1 MQLSFSVGEY
11 LKIGYEIGD
20 RYFEE
25 QGIFLGQEGDMLMLD
40 VGDGE
45 TASIKDSKIVS
56 IRRMKR
62 SQEPAS
68 VQTPASTAPEQPA
81 AETPQPAAVEPPAQP
96 AADQASAAK
105 KAEPAAVEPPAQS
118 VTEMPQPAAEQSAAA
133 ESPQPAA
140 ETPQPAAETPQPA
153 AETPQPTAEQASA
166 TLTAAQPA
174 VIKAAESVELLQ
186 EGYRYDFESE
196 VQHLTFLTEVERK
209 QWLELFDRQD
219 YQRLSQLVKETV
231 ERRQNSVPNM
241 EIAHSQEASVLRRMQ
256 GYLAETQE
264 RYVKNTLINDGSW
277 LYRGMIAIGVERNVS
292 RAYRFFMTSVKTE
305 TAHLKT
311 AVYRCAVLY
320 SIAGNQ
326 PRAVEICK
334 ELIQYARKI
343 EPAFDQCVC
352 WKVMLEI
359 FKNGEEWENYSE
371 CLFHLAEA
379 SYEHVRACINSI
391 AKFTPELVRHGFY
404 EDALELYR
412 MALDMGLGNGRIYL
426 HLLYLEWKRDP
437 QGELAEKVR
446 LFAGIDSGDEEWV
459 SFRAGTCAGF
469 LQADDRDRY
478 FQEQEDESIS
488 ATKPQQEKKKEA
500 VIEDDNTY
508 RQEYEDSFYRQKL
521 HGNPSQLKNYVNQ
534 LAQNRPNNTQI
545 GELGKRVDIYMAQMG
560 NMRKITT
567 PSNNYERGLEAW
579 FRAHDSKTAAEF
591 FMAAIRG
598 NDTDQGTAILTYVD
612 MIAVE
617 EGLLRAV
624 EVMSTD
630 MREYIRNCERQEKI
644 AFYEKKYDFS
654 FLLKNWEYVMDSLN
668 ILQNLYYSKTQ
679 LGKTYFRIAECNF
692 EQGRWKQAKDNYEKA
707 IDYGYM
713 RTLCE
718 SKRNQC
724 RRNLGEDVSDEGI
737 FGEEGNLPGSEEA
750 EVSVEL
756 VRKRVE
762 QFYDEIKYRDANNY
776 VQGLLRNNS
785 DNEELRELAEQTAE
799 VVRNMNN
806 TPTMPTRMDS
816 QAAGLRAW
824 HIEKNYEKAQ
834 KKFLEAISQGGD
846 KALRSLMDLSEMLMH
861 AEGAAAGIECLKKHE
876 YLVRRFNTPEQT
888 GYYEKMYLMQQKVGD
903 KEEMLAS
910 LKQLLEI
917 YSKLKRRDKVG
928 FTYFRMGMVRYQMG
942 DYEQAIARMRDAD
955 SNGYHTTACQQCIAM
970 SYVGLG
976 QYEDARGYVRRILN
990 QNYAKQ
996 DSNLTNRLNGILEQI
1011 DLLEK
1016 GGTAETGSESQIGSG
1031 SRILDMTIEL
1041 ENKLESFYL
1050 DEQTFPALA
1059 EDETE
1064 TLTGKNV
1071 LDVLEHTEYP
1081 NLRERAAAL
1090 QRVAF
1095 QENRV
1100 NGKSQNYYRLLAD
1113 SVGSWGGSF
1122 QNGEIYDCAYSCRIF
1137 EMETAGRL
1145 ALEKRSRYQD
1155 EATAEALACIVRQ
1168 KANPD
1173 EKGKLSDGRL
1183 REFVWQ
1189 VLEQETD
1196 RRDYAMREFLFLA
1209 QKSFVLDR
1217 FMQTQLEK
1225 EENGRLWLEQIG
1237 NYLGESKNVPKD
1249 YRKLFRMINERVK
1262 NDGGR
1267 LSNLVA
1273 KIRNSK
1279 GFQEEVLTELKD
1291 AKNKIFVLETDCNQ
1305 YLRAL
1310 VEAYEKALEIYDYE
1324 DYDNRMATISMV
1336 QKMLVSLSETIIQ
1349 RPTYFSVNYVGD
1361 IIEYMQ
1367 DILRTLSKSTREDFG
1382 PVISIH
1388 VPITEAPVVDGKQS
1402 ISITVSNK
1410 DNSASATNLFLAAYS
1425 LDGRTMV
1432 ESQPLAQ
1439 YLRGGKSVSKEIILD
1454 SLGEN
1459 YTIRIEV
1466 NYIDHEGRAQKEEQS
1481 LSISAGGEQFE
1492 QIENPY
1498 FNGNAIGVENKD
1510 VFFGRD
1516 ALLDRLELALRTGKS
1531 NCEIIFGQKRCGKS
1545 SIANFLEDRLKDT
1558 FFVVKLSIGAGRNTA
1573 VIYNEIKETVIEGIW
1588 DYIDCKG
1595 EDDKINESL
1604 IEKLEQYDVSTEEL
1618 FDSFIRTVKRTFC
1631 APTNR
1636 AMLLMLDEFTHLYRY
1651 VKEDRRMVADF
1662 MDNWKKLMEA
1672 NLFKAVLIGQD
1683 TMPYFLKEFPNQFQV
1698 TSPIRIDMLDDKSSK
1713 QLIEEPIRL
1722 PNGESRFLE
1731 NSAGMIAEWF
1741 HGQPFY
1747 IQSYCVR
1754 LVDQMNQDRKV
1765 RVTNAL
1771 AEKVKR
1777 IMLEEEDK
1785 SKFDNLYSRGDESGT
1800 EDECFEILSQI
1811 AALTKNSEWAD
1822 AEELHSPNLGEL
1834 MADLTERGVVERMGA
1849 RVKIR
1854 ITFFKEWLNLHRNR

>member
-1 MQLSFSVGEY
+1 MQLSFSEGDY

-62 SQEPAS
+62 SQEPPAE
-68 VQTPASTAPEQPA
+68 QTPDAPAPA
-81 AETPQPAAVEPPAQP
+81 PTAVEPPAQP
-96 AADQASAAK
+96 ATEQASAAK
-105 KAEPAAVEPPAQS
+105 TPETASTPTAVEPPAQS
-118 VTEMPQPAAEQSAAA
+118 
-133 ESPQPAA
+133 
-140 ETPQPAAETPQPA
+140 A
-153 AETPQPTAEQASA
+153 AETPQPTAEQEPAA
-166 TLTAAQPA
+166 TLAAAQTAVAAAVQEQPA
-174 VIKAAESVELLQ
+174 AHTPAPGTSVPAPASESVELLQ
-186 EGYRYDFESE
+186 EGYRYDFERE
-196 VQHLTFLTEVERK
+196 VRCMASLTEAERK
-209 QWLELFDRQD
+209 QWLELFDRQE
-219 YQRLSQLVKETV
+219 YQRLSKLVKAAE
-231 ERRQNSVPNM
+231 S
-241 EIAHSQEASVLRRMQ
+241 AHSQEVDVLWRMLR
-256 GYLAETQE
+256 YLENTQT
-264 RYVKNTLINDGSW
+264 RYAKNTLINDGSW
-277 LYRGMIAIGVERNVS
+277 LYRGMIAIGVEHNVP

-311 AVYRCAVLY
+311 AVYRSAVLY

-326 PRAVEICK
+326 PRAVEVCK

-379 SYEHVRACINSI
+379 SYEHARACINSI

-437 QGELAEKVR
+437 QGELVEKVR

-459 SFRAGTCAGF
+459 SFRDGACAGF
-469 LQADDRDRY
+469 LQADDREQY
-478 FQEQEDESIS
+478 FQEQENESIS
-488 ATKPQQEKKKEA
+488 ATKPQQEKKREA

-534 LAQNRPNNTQI
+534 LAQNRPDNAQI
-545 GELGKRVDIYMAQMG
+545 AELGKRADIYMAQMG

-598 NDTDQGTAILTYVD
+598 NDANQGTAILTYVD

-617 EGLLRAV
+617 EGLLKAV

-718 SKRNQC
+718 SRRNQC

-737 FGEEGNLPGSEEA
+737 FEEEGNLSGSEE
-750 EVSVEL
+750 EISIEK
-756 VRKRVE
+756 VRKTVE

-776 VQGLLRNNS
+776 VQGLLSNNS

-861 AEGAAAGIECLKKHE
+861 TEGVAAGIECLKKHE
-876 YLVRRFNTPEQT
+876 YLVKRFNTPEQT
-888 GYYEKMYLMQQKVGD
+888 GYYEKMYLMQQKAGD
-903 KEEMLAS
+903 REEMLAS
-910 LKQLLEI
+910 LEQLLEI
-917 YSKLKRRDKVG
+917 YSTSKPERRDKVG
-928 FTYFRMGMVRYQMG
+928 FTYFRMGMVCYQMG
-942 DYEQAIARMRDAD
+942 DYAQAIKRMGNAD
-955 SNGYHTTACQQCIAM
+955 LKGYHTTACQQCIAM

-976 QYEDARGYVRRILN
+976 QYEDAREYVRSVLDEN
-990 QNYAKQ
+990 FAVQ
-996 DSNLTNRLNGILEQI
+996 DSNLTNRMNGILEQI

-1016 GGTAETGSESQIGSG
+1016 GGTLETGSESPAGSG
-1031 SRILDMTIEL
+1031 SGILDMTIEL

-1064 TLTGKNV
+1064 ALTGK
-1071 LDVLEHTEYP
+1071 DIREVLEHTEYP

-1090 QRVAF
+1090 QRIAF

-1113 SVGSWGGSF
+1113 SVGCWGGSF

-1145 ALEKRSRYQD
+1145 TLEKRSRYQD
-1155 EATAEALACIVRQ
+1155 EATAEALACIVRRRT
-1168 KANPD
+1168 NPD
-1173 EKGKLSDGRL
+1173 EKGRLSIARL
-1183 REFVWQ
+1183 REFVRQ

-1196 RRDYAMREFLFLA
+1196 RRDFAMREFLFLA
-1209 QKSFVLDR
+1209 PKSHVLGL
-1217 FMQTQLEK
+1217 FMQRQMQK

-1237 NYLGESKNVPKD
+1237 NYLGESIPDD
-1249 YRKLFRMINERVK
+1249 YQTLFSMIKERVK

-1291 AKNKIFVLETDCNQ
+1291 AKNKIFVLETDCTQ
-1305 YLRAL
+1305 YLSAL

-1324 DYDNRMATISMV
+1324 DYDNRMATISTV
-1336 QKMLVSLSETIIQ
+1336 QKMLVSLSETITQ

-1367 DILRTLSKSTREDFG
+1367 DIIRTLSKSTREDFG
-1382 PVISIH
+1382 PAISIH

-1425 LDGRTMV
+1425 LDGQTMV

-1466 NYIDHEGRAQKEEQS
+1466 NYIDHEGKAQKEEQS
-1481 LSISAGGEQFE
+1481 LSISTGGEQFE
-1492 QIENPY
+1492 TIENPY
-1498 FNGNAIGVENKD
+1498 FNGNAIGIENKD

-1516 ALLDRLELALRTGKS
+1516 ALLDRLERALRTGKS

-1545 SIANFLEDRLKDT
+1545 SIANFLEDRLKDA

-1595 EDDKINESL
+1595 EDDTINESL
-1604 IEKLEQYDVSTEEL
+1604 IEKLEQYDVSTEAD
-1618 FDSFIRTVKRTFC
+1618 FTSFVRTVKRTFC

-1698 TSPIRIDMLDDKSSK
+1698 TTPIRIDMLDDGSSK

-1811 AALTKNSEWAD
+1811 ATLTKNSEWAD
-1822 AEELHSPNLGEL
+1822 AEELHSPNLAEL
-1834 MADLTERGVVERMGA
+1834 MADLTERGVVERKGTK
-1849 RVKIR
+1849 VKIR
-1854 ITFFKEWLNLHRNR
+1854 ITFFKEWLNLHRSR

>member
-81 AETPQPAAVEPPAQP
+81 AETPQPAAVEPPAQ
-96 AADQASAAK
+96 
-105 KAEPAAVEPPAQS
+105 S
-118 VTEMPQPAAEQSAAA
+118 VTETPQPAAEQSAAA
-133 ESPQPAA
+133 ES
-140 ETPQPAAETPQPA
+140 PQPA

-186 EGYRYDFESE
+186 EGYRYDFVSE
-196 VQHLTFLTEVERK
+196 VQQLTFLTEAERK
-209 QWLELFDRQD
+209 QWLELFDRQE
-219 YQRLSQLVKETV
+219 YRRLSKLVKESEST
-231 ERRQNSVPNM
+231 
-241 EIAHSQEASVLRRMQ
+241 HSQEADGLRQMLR
-256 GYLAETQE
+256 YLAETQE
-264 RYVKNTLINDGSW
+264 RYAKNTLINDGSW
-277 LYRGMIAIGVERNVS
+277 LYRGMIAIGVERNVP

-311 AVYRCAVLY
+311 AVYRSAVLY

-343 EPAFDQCVC
+343 EPAFDQCLC
-352 WKVMLEI
+352 WKTMLEI

-379 SYEHVRACINSI
+379 SYEHAKACLNSI
-391 AKFTPELVRHGFY
+391 AKYTPELVRHGFY
-404 EDALELYR
+404 GDALELYR
-412 MALDMGLGNGRIYL
+412 MALDMRLGNGRIYL

-437 QGELAEKVR
+437 QGEPVEKVR
-446 LFAGIDSGDEEWV
+446 RFAGIDSVDEEWV
-459 SFRAGTCAGF
+459 SFRDGTCAGF
-469 LQADDRDRY
+469 LQADDREQY
-478 FQEQEDESIS
+478 FQEQENESIS
-488 ATKPQQEKKKEA
+488 ATQPQQGRKREA
-500 VIEDDNTY
+500 VIEDDNIY

-534 LAQNRPNNTQI
+534 LAQNRPNNAQVV
-545 GELGKRVDIYMAQMG
+545 ELGKRADIYMAQMG

-579 FRAHDSKTAAEF
+579 FRAHDSRAATEF

-598 NDTDQGTAILTYVD
+598 NDAKQGTAILTYVD

-617 EGLLRAV
+617 EGLLKAV
-624 EVMSTD
+624 EVMNAD

-737 FGEEGNLPGSEEA
+737 FEKKGNLSGSEKEITIEDA
-750 EVSVEL
+750 
-756 VRKRVE
+756 RKTVE
-762 QFYDEIKYRDANNY
+762 QYYDATKYDDANKY
-776 VQGLLRNNS
+776 VQKLLSNNS
-785 DNEELRELAEQTAE
+785 DNEELRKLAEQTAE
-799 VVRNMNN
+799 AVRNMNN

-824 HIEKNYEKAQ
+824 HIEKNYEKAK

-861 AEGAAAGIECLKKHE
+861 TEGVAEGIKCLKEKDHE
-876 YLVRRFNTPEQT
+876 DLVKRFNPSEQT
-888 GYYEKMYLMQQKVGD
+888 GYYEKMYLMQQKAGD
-903 KEEMLAS
+903 REEMLAS
-910 LKQLLEI
+910 LEQLLEI
-917 YSKLKRRDKVG
+917 YSTSKPERRDKVG
-928 FTYFRMGMVRYQMG
+928 FTYFRMGMVCYQMG
-942 DYEQAIARMRDAD
+942 DYKQAIEWMDNAD

-970 SYVGLG
+970 SHVGLG
-976 QYEDARGYVRRILN
+976 QYEKARGYVRRILN
-990 QNYAKQ
+990 YYYAKQ

-1016 GGTAETGSESQIGSG
+1016 GGTAEKDSESPIGSG

-1064 TLTGKNV
+1064 ALTDEDIQKV
-1071 LDVLEHTEYP
+1071 LGNKEYP

-1090 QRVAF
+1090 QRIAF

-1122 QNGEIYDCAYSCRIF
+1122 QNGENYDCAYSCRIF

-1145 ALEKRSRYQD
+1145 GSDKRHYQD
-1155 EATAEALACIVRQ
+1155 EATAEALACIVRR
-1168 KANPD
+1168 KTNPD
-1173 EKGKLSDGRL
+1173 EKGKLSDERL
-1183 REFVWQ
+1183 LEFVRQ

-1196 RRDYAMREFLFLA
+1196 RRDFAMREFLFLA
-1209 QKSFVLDR
+1209 QKSFGLDR
-1217 FMQTQLEK
+1217 FMQEQMEK
-1225 EENGRLWLEQIG
+1225 GENGRLWLEQIG

-1249 YRKLFRMINERVK
+1249 YRKLFSMINERVK
-1262 NDGGR
+1262 NDGGS

-1279 GFQEEVLTELKD
+1279 GFQEEALTELKD
-1291 AKNKIFVLETDCNQ
+1291 AKNKIFVLETDCTQ
-1305 YLRAL
+1305 YLSTL

-1324 DYDNRMATISMV
+1324 DYDNRMATISTV
-1336 QKMLVSLSETIIQ
+1336 QKMLVSLSETITQ

-1367 DILRTLSKSTREDFG
+1367 DIIRTLSKSTREDFG
-1382 PVISIH
+1382 PAISIH

-1425 LDGRTMV
+1425 LDGQTMV

-1454 SLGEN
+1454 SLGGN

-1466 NYIDHEGRAQKEEQS
+1466 NYIDHEGKAQKEEQS
-1481 LSISAGGEQFE
+1481 LSISTGGEQFE
-1492 QIENPY
+1492 TIENPY

-1516 ALLDRLELALRTGKS
+1516 ALLDRLERALRTGKS

-1545 SIANFLEDRLKDT
+1545 SIANFLEDRLKDA

-1573 VIYNEIKETVIEGIW
+1573 VIYNEIKETVVEGIW
-1588 DYIDCKG
+1588 DYIDREG
-1595 EDDKINESL
+1595 ENDSINEGL
-1604 IEKLEQYDVSTEEL
+1604 IGELEQYDVSTEAD
-1618 FDSFIRTVKRTFC
+1618 FTSFVRYVKRKFC

-1636 AMLLMLDEFTHLYRY
+1636 ALLLMLDEFTHLYRY
-1651 VKEDRRMVADF
+1651 VKEDYRMVADF

-1698 TSPIRIDMLDDKSSK
+1698 TSPIRIDMLDDGSSK

-1834 MADLTERGVVERMGA
+1834 MADLTERGVVERKGTK
-1849 RVKIR
+1849 VKIR